1 METRSSR
8 SKRKTGAGT
17 PSSQGEEEPN
27 SESDFFHQ
35 LQLQQTEANRQ
46 FIDEFV
52 ATGGTSATLSEQTM
66 TTEHDMAFI
75 EDLEPPG
82 GSSSSATFSRRTR
95 SHTKRESGSKSILN
109 VEAVHNEAF
118 IADLFPTGGSSSS
131 SSEPLRPQTRSQI
144 RHERESTAGHEI
156 PTKHMRVSPP
166 PGPMRARTVYRGEGF
181 KVTEV
186 RYAPAANP
194 KYYQFAVPLQPGVN
208 DPLGE
213 LNPGEFQIV
222 DEEQGPIL

>member
-8 SKRKTGAGT
+8 SKRKTGADT
-17 PSSQGEEEPN
+17 PSSQGEEEPS

-35 LQLQQTEANRQ
+35 LQLQQAEADRKL
-46 FIDEFV
+46 IAAFV
-52 ATGGTSATLSEQTM
+52 PTGGTSATFSEQTM

-75 EDLEPPG
+75 EDLEPSG

-213 LNPGEFQIV
+213 LNPAEFQIV
-222 DEEQGPIL
+222 DEEQGPIS

>member
-8 SKRKTGAGT
+8 SKRKTGADT

-66 TTEHDMAFI
+66 TTEHDMAFM

-166 PGPMRARTVYRGEGF
+166 PGLMRARTVYRGEGF

-194 KYYQFAVPLQPGVN
+194 KYYEFAVTLQPGVN

-213 LNPGEFQIV
+213 LNPAEYQIV

>member
-8 SKRKTGAGT
+8 SKRKTGADT
-17 PSSQGEEEPN
+17 PSSQGEEEPS

-213 LNPGEFQIV
+213 LNPAEFQIV

>member
-8 SKRKTGAGT
+8 SKRKTGADT
-17 PSSQGEEEPN
+17 PSSQGEEEPS

-35 LQLQQTEANRQ
+35 LQLQQAEADRKL
-46 FIDEFV
+46 IAAFV
-52 ATGGTSATLSEQTM
+52 PTGGTSATFSEQTM

-75 EDLEPPG
+75 EDVEPPG

-213 LNPGEFQIV
+213 LNPAEFQIV

>member
-8 SKRKTGAGT
+8 SKRKTGADT

-66 TTEHDMAFI
+66 TTEHDMAFM

-166 PGPMRARTVYRGEGF
+166 PGPMRARTVFRGEGF

-213 LNPGEFQIV
+213 LNPAEFQIV

>member
-8 SKRKTGAGT
+8 SKRKTGADT

-66 TTEHDMAFI
+66 TTEHDMAFM

-213 LNPGEFQIV
+213 LNPAEFQIV

>member
-8 SKRKTGAGT
+8 SKRKTGADT

-66 TTEHDMAFI
+66 TTEHDMAFM

-166 PGPMRARTVYRGEGF
+166 PGPMRARTVFRTKGF

-213 LNPGEFQIV
+213 LNPAEFQIV

>member
-8 SKRKTGAGT
+8 SKRKTGADT

-52 ATGGTSATLSEQTM
+52 ATGGTSATFSEQTM

-75 EDLEPPG
+75 EDVEPPG

-166 PGPMRARTVYRGEGF
+166 PGPMRARTVFRGEGF

-213 LNPGEFQIV
+213 LNPAEFQIV

>member
-8 SKRKTGAGT
+8 SKRKTGADT

-52 ATGGTSATLSEQTM
+52 ATGGTSATFSEQTM

-144 RHERESTAGHEI
+144 RHERESTARHEI
-156 PTKHMRVSPP
+156 LTKHMRVSPP
-166 PGPMRARTVYRGEGF
+166 PGPMRARTVFRTKGF

-213 LNPGEFQIV
+213 LNPAEFQIV

>member
-8 SKRKTGAGT
+8 SKRKTGADT

-52 ATGGTSATLSEQTM
+52 ATGGTSATFSEQTM

-166 PGPMRARTVYRGEGF
+166 PGPMRARTVFRTKGF

-213 LNPGEFQIV
+213 LNPAEFQIV

>member
-8 SKRKTGAGT
+8 SKRKTGADT

-213 LNPGEFQIV
+213 LNPAEFQIV

>member
-8 SKRKTGAGT
+8 SKRKTGADT
-17 PSSQGEEEPN
+17 PSFQGEDEPI
-27 SESDFFHQ
+27 SEPDFFSQ
-35 LQLQQTEANRQ
+35 LPPPTEAESQ
-46 FIDEFV
+46 FIDDFI
-52 ATGGTSATLSEQTM
+52 ATGGTSATFSEQTM

-213 LNPGEFQIV
+213 LNPAEFQIV

>member
-8 SKRKTGAGT
+8 SKRKTGADT

-35 LQLQQTEANRQ
+35 LQLQQTQANRQ

-66 TTEHDMAFI
+66 TTEHDMAFM

-118 IADLFPTGGSSSS
+118 IADMFPTGGSSSS

-156 PTKHMRVSPP
+156 PTKHMRVSLP
-166 PGPMRARTVYRGEGF
+166 PGPMRATTVFRGEGY
-181 KVTEV
+181 KVREV

-213 LNPGEFQIV
+213 LNPAEFQIV
-222 DEEQGPIL
+222 DDEQGPIS

>member
-8 SKRKTGAGT
+8 SKRKTGADT

-66 TTEHDMAFI
+66 TTEHDMAFL

-95 SHTKRESGSKSILN
+95 SHTRRLSMTF
-109 VEAVHNEAF
+109 H
-118 IADLFPTGGSSSS
+118 
-131 SSEPLRPQTRSQI
+131 I
-144 RHERESTAGHEI
+144 R
-156 PTKHMRVSPP
+156 KW
-166 PGPMRARTVYRGEGF
+166 
-181 KVTEV
+181 
-186 RYAPAANP
+186 N
-194 KYYQFAVPLQPGVN
+194 
-208 DPLGE
+208 
-213 LNPGEFQIV
+213 
-222 DEEQGPIL
+222 

>member
-8 SKRKTGAGT
+8 SKRKTGADT

-166 PGPMRARTVYRGEGF
+166 PGPMRARTVFRGEGF

-213 LNPGEFQIV
+213 LNPAEFQIV

>member
-1 METRSSR
+1 METRSSI
-8 SKRKTGAGT
+8 SKRKTGADT
-17 PSSQGEEEPN
+17 PSSQGEEEPS

-35 LQLQQTEANRQ
+35 LQLQQAEADRKL
-46 FIDEFV
+46 IAAFV
-52 ATGGTSATLSEQTM
+52 PTGGTSATFSEQTM
-66 TTEHDMAFI
+66 TTEHDLAFI

-166 PGPMRARTVYRGEGF
+166 PGPMRARTVFRGEGF

-213 LNPGEFQIV
+213 LNPAEFQIV